1 MNDRI
6 NAASAEEPPRVEYDG
21 RPLGSF
27 DKSTLIEMIA
37 DLLAQLDAAN
47 GEVAI
52 VRRELERTRATA
64 GKGFTR
70 GR

>member
-1 MNDRI
+1 MNDQI

-37 DLLAQLDAAN
+37 DLIAQLDVAN
-47 GEVAI
+47 GDLAM
-52 VRRELERTRATA
+52 VRREIERTRATA
-64 GKGFTR
+64 GKGFNR